1 MPPFD
6 SIVAVILAGFLLS
19 ASPGPSMLYI
29 LSRSIGQ
36 SRAAGFASALGLALG
51 GVLLAVATA
60 MGLARIFAEIPWLIV
75 ILRYLGSLYLV
86 WLGGGII
93 LKARANAQVNLKVA
107 RITQKSFYSIISQ
120 GVLIELLNPK
130 TVLFFALFLPPFVD
144 TGNGQSSAATVQ
156 SQLLV
161 LGILVPLTAIPSDI
175 FIAYMGGTLT
185 QIINRQQQLRE
196 RLAWAGGLILI
207 MIALNLHLNFF

>member
-1 MPPFD
+1 
-6 SIVAVILAGFLLS
+6 
-19 ASPGPSMLYI
+19 MLYI

-130 TVLFFALFLPPFVD
+130 TVLFFVLFLPPFVD

>member
-1 MPPFD
+1 
-6 SIVAVILAGFLLS
+6 
-19 ASPGPSMLYI
+19 MLYI